1 MIPAAAITAWG
12 NTRPWPSREQ
22 VEQDL
27 LLART
32 IVAIYD
38 HPLLGKELVFRGGT
52 CLHQVRLPSPMRYSE
67 DLDFVRR
74 SHTQIGPVFDA
85 LREVAVE
92 TGLSVHS
99 TSLGPFPKM
108 RLEAPATN
116 SNAKLRI
123 KIEINTHETSPAQ
136 PLVAL
141 PYEVTSTWF
150 TGECILTTFTSAEL
164 VSTKLRALFQ
174 RSKGRDVFDLWLALE
189 QLRLDPQAIVDC
201 FGPYRPEGYTASR
214 AIDNLRAKLKVSGFR
229 EDLSLLVTALPDG
242 YDIDTAS
249 ELIIDSLLSKVPG

>member
-1 MIPAAAITAWG
+1 
-12 NTRPWPSREQ
+12 
-22 VEQDL
+22 
-27 LLART
+27 
-32 IVAIYD
+32 
-38 HPLLGKELVFRGGT
+38 
-52 CLHQVRLPSPMRYSE
+52 
-67 DLDFVRR
+67 
-74 SHTQIGPVFDA
+74 
-85 LREVAVE
+85 
-92 TGLSVHS
+92 
-99 TSLGPFPKM
+99 M

>member
-32 IVAIYD
+32 IVSIYN
-38 HPLLGKELVFRGGT
+38 HPLLRKELVFCGGT
-52 CLHQVRLPSPMRYSE
+52 CLHQVRLPSPLRYSE

-74 SHTQIGPVFDA
+74 SHTQIGPIFDA
-85 LREVAVE
+85 LREIAGE

-116 SNAKLRI
+116 SSAKLRI

-136 PLVAL
+136 PLVARCAPQQGSRL
-141 PYEVTSTWF
+141 RR
-150 TGECILTTFTSAEL
+150 EL
-164 VSTKLRALFQ
+164 RRA
-174 RSKGRDVFDLWLALE
+174 RSIAITYPRHTAGRV
-189 QLRLDPQAIVDC
+189 
-201 FGPYRPEGYTASR
+201 
-214 AIDNLRAKLKVSGFR
+214 IDG
-229 EDLSLLVTALPDG
+229 
-242 YDIDTAS
+242 
-249 ELIIDSLLSKVPG
+249 